1 MQRREDTNGDETLLE
16 NLKKG
21 NRDAF
26 EKIYL
31 NYWDKLYSSVYKRVK
46 VTEVAEEIVQDFFVS
61 LWEKRSS
68 IVIHTSFEAYIF
80 TAVRYQ
86 VLNYLQKEIIR
97 NNYKAG
103 LSTEETYSD
112 STLDQIYLKELDRVI
127 ENEIDQLPDKCQH
140 VFRLSRQE
148 NLSIKEIAEKLEIST
163 KTVENHLTK
172 ALRILRISLKDYM
185 VASALLFLYL
195 HK

>member
-31 NYWDKLYSSVYKRVK
+31 KYWDKLYSSVYKRVK
-46 VTEVAEEIVQDFFVS
+46 ITEVAEEIVQDFFVS
-61 LWEKRSS
+61 LWEKRAQ
-68 IVIHTSFEAYIF
+68 ITVHTSFEAYIF

-86 VLNYLQKEIIR
+86 VLNYLQKEMTR

-103 LSTEETYSD
+103 LSIQETYSNT
-112 STLDQIYLKELDRVI
+112 TLDQVYMKELDKVI
-127 ENEIDQLPDKCQH
+127 ESEISQLPDKCQH

-185 VASALLFLYL
+185 VASALLFYLY
-195 HK
+195 K